1 MAVGSAGTPAIG
13 ARHGAFHRAA
23 ALGMFSTMRPDAL
36 ARSRRSSALGSR
48 VPSSTRPR
56 AREWPARWVSS
67 VALASAL
74 VACSSLSFERNTATS
89 GTFSSTGWSL
99 TILSVDFP
107 KGALLIARENASD
120 ANLANMVVE
129 SVTVVPY
136 LGGFDWIFEFFCI
149 RFARVTGTW
158 GFTGQEYQSP
168 ESKP

>member
-1 MAVGSAGTPAIG
+1 
-13 ARHGAFHRAA
+13 
-23 ALGMFSTMRPDAL
+23 MFSTMRPDAL
-36 ARSRRSSALGSR
+36 ARSRRSSALGSQ

-56 AREWPARWVSS
+56 ARARVRLARWVSS
-67 VALASAL
+67 VVLASAL
-74 VACSSLSFERNTATS
+74 AACSSLSFERNTATS

-149 RFARVTGTW
+149 RFARVSGTW